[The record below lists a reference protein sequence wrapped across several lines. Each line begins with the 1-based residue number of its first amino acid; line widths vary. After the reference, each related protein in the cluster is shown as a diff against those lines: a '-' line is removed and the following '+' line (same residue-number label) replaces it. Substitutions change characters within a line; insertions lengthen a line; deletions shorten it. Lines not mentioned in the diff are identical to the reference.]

1 LFRSSCL
8 DHITDTL
15 VILNLFSMLSLLH
28 IVMAVSFHALLLNDN
43 SVHEELNDAH
53 DDNQYYQLTIVE
65 TLVIGNKNYLLQQPL
80 RNSTLIPLQNR
91 NLQKYVE
98 YKITKSLAWPPHI
111 VTHHEQVKT
120 LAILGK

>member
-1 LFRSSCL
+1 
-8 DHITDTL
+8 
-15 VILNLFSMLSLLH
+15 MLSLLH

-53 DDNQYYQLTIVE
+53 DDKQYYQLSIVE
-65 TLVIGNKNYLLQQPL
+65 ILVIANKNYLLQQSL

-91 NLQKYVE
+91 NRQNYVE
-98 YKITKSLAWPPHI
+98 YKTTKAIAWPPHI
-111 VTHHEQVKT
+111 VIHHEQVKM

>member
-1 LFRSSCL
+1 
-8 DHITDTL
+8 
-15 VILNLFSMLSLLH
+15 MLSLLH

-53 DDNQYYQLTIVE
+53 DDNQYYQLTIVAIFR
-65 TLVIGNKNYLLQQPL
+65 IGNQTYLLQQPL
-80 RNSTLIPLQNR
+80 RNCTLIHHQSR

-98 YKITKSLAWPPHI
+98 YKTTKSLAWPPHI
-111 VTHHEQVKT
+111 VIHHEQVKM